1 MRGEYYGIITALCW
15 AVGIF
20 PFTLSTKYFQ
30 ATHINLMRLILAM
43 LLLSPFI
50 IIKENISLANLFWFP
65 GAQNWIWLG
74 LSGIVGLALGD
85 YFSFSA
91 FRAIGARNSSIF
103 STLAPGTAIIFG
115 YFLLGEHVNL
125 IGITGIAVTITGIV
139 FISLQKKDTT
149 SEMSLLGIG
158 YAIGAALCQGAGL
171 VLAKKA
177 YENNPIEI
185 APFHAAW
192 LRVMASVVVLLLF
205 AFMSQQIKPI
215 TRNIVKYENR
225 KGLLYLSLGTLS
237 GTVLGLTFAM
247 QTITTIDS
255 AVAQTIFSLVPVFA
269 IPLAYVFHKERIT
282 LPIIIG
288 ALIAI
293 SGVIILIWRN
303 SISAF
308 ISL

>member
-103 STLAPGTAIIFG
+103 P
-115 YFLLGEHVNL
+115 H
-125 IGITGIAVTITGIV
+125 
-139 FISLQKKDTT
+139 
-149 SEMSLLGIG
+149 
-158 YAIGAALCQGAGL
+158 
-171 VLAKKA
+171 
-177 YENNPIEI
+177 
-185 APFHAAW
+185 
-192 LRVMASVVVLLLF
+192 
-205 AFMSQQIKPI
+205 
-215 TRNIVKYENR
+215 
-225 KGLLYLSLGTLS
+225 
-237 GTVLGLTFAM
+237 
-247 QTITTIDS
+247 
-255 AVAQTIFSLVPVFA
+255 
-269 IPLAYVFHKERIT
+269 
-282 LPIIIG
+282 
-288 ALIAI
+288 
-293 SGVIILIWRN
+293 
-303 SISAF
+303 
-308 ISL
+308 